1 MGPDNNTIIL
11 VNRGFIIW
19 PPFTIPVFI
28 VIEFR
33 FTKLVL
39 VLLSLLPSRFSD
51 AQYSILGTCS
61 TWGSV
66 AEDSAGNLPLSPI
79 TNYLAGFRGSIFFL
93 CRGPS

>member
-1 MGPDNNTIIL
+1 MATIYNSSFHC
-11 VNRGFIIW
+11 NRIQIYE
-19 PPFTIPVFI
+19 TSLSFI
-28 VIEFR
+28 VSTAFKIFR
-33 FTKLVL
+33 
-39 VLLSLLPSRFSD
+39 R
-51 AQYSILGTCS
+51 SILGTCS